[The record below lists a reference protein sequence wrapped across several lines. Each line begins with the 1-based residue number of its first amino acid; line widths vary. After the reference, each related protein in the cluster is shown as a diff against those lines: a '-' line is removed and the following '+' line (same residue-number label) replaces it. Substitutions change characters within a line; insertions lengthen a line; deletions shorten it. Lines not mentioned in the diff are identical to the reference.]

1 MANDKKPPKPRIDSL
16 SSIAEAVLASGKV
29 IRPPSDVKLNPQERV
44 IFAELCSEFSKS
56 EISAHKIRLLA
67 MLSQLMH
74 SRDREHTTL
83 QAEGSVVENSHGNP
97 ITNPRTRVVT
107 SLDASILSLRRSLGI
122 HARDLAG
129 GDNRRVGLRRAH
141 HKAYE
146 AMLDGDDDDLL
157 ARPPAD
163 LDNPRRDH

>member
-1 MANDKKPPKPRIDSL
+1 M
-16 SSIAEAVLASGKV
+16 
-29 IRPPSDVKLNPQERV
+29 
-44 IFAELCSEFSKS
+44 
-56 EISAHKIRLLA
+56 
-67 MLSQLMH
+67 
-74 SRDREHTTL
+74 RDREHITL
-83 QAEGSVVENSHGNP
+83 QAEGTVVENSHGNP

-141 HKAYE
+141 HMAYE
-146 AMLDGDDDDLL
+146 TMLDGDDDDLL

-163 LDNPRRDH
+163 LHDPRRDN